1 MASIIT
7 GYEYDIFISYRQN
20 DNLDGWVSDFVLNL
34 EKELKGTLK
43 DSVSIYFDTNPHDG
57 LLETHNVEKSLES
70 KLRCLIF
77 IPVISRT
84 YCDIKSFAWQHEFC
98 AFNMLARGDEVG
110 LDIHLMNGNVTSRIL
125 PIKIHDIDNE
135 DSALFESELGGVLRA
150 IEFFHKTAGV
160 NRPLTS
166 RDDEVRTPGKI
177 LYRDQINKVANAI
190 SEILRGIKNKD
201 LAPAL
206 NESLISQTSKFSF
219 KKKLIARGIVKA
231 GLVYILTS
239 VILWKVVAVSSDLL
253 NLDENAIHL
262 ITLILIVLF
271 PIAILAA
278 WFFERSPQGFIRTD
292 SIASLENPYADV
304 KKKPLTNIT
313 FITLLLVTSIALFLL
328 FPMAGRTVSINDS
341 SKSEKSIAV
350 LPFENLSNDP
360 AQEYFSDGMMQE
372 IMNHLFKIGGLK
384 IPSATSSLRFKSSKL
399 SVSEIARELHVSYV
413 LEGNVSESA
422 DNVRIIVR
430 LINGKNG
437 ELIWTDV
444 YKRSMTAAN
453 ILDIQSEVAL
463 QVAANLKIAIDPE
476 VRARIKARPTENTE
490 AYTLFLQA
498 RNISVD
504 DYQKATQML
513 SRAVALDPGFADAYA
528 EMAWERM
535 WYFDD
540 TLTRE
545 QILEKVEP
553 LVYKALELDNNSIL
567 AHRTLGNLRLTY
579 YWDLKSVEKEIQ
591 IIRKLNPSN
600 DGRIRLVEYFWD
612 VGKDQEAYTICKDN
626 FEQNN
631 TAAYDW
637 IFMASAYSRIGEKKK
652 ASETMET
659 ALRLFPHTVYLIRNS
674 LRIFVESGYYKEAID
689 LFEKELSQKNLHDLQ
704 AETLANVA
712 TAYYYEGNKSRSKEI
727 LMEILSRK
735 RNFARSETSTS
746 AAQIYAA
753 MGEKDKAFK
762 CLEQAYDNHE
772 LWLVGL
778 NTEPGFKVLHGD
790 PRFEDLL
797 LKIGIK

>member
-1 MASIIT
+1 
-7 GYEYDIFISYRQN
+7 
-20 DNLDGWVSDFVLNL
+20 
-34 EKELKGTLK
+34 
-43 DSVSIYFDTNPHDG
+43 
-57 LLETHNVEKSLES
+57 LET
-70 KLRCLIF
+70 
-77 IPVISRT
+77 
-84 YCDIKSFAWQHEFC
+84 
-98 AFNMLARGDEVG
+98 
-110 LDIHLMNGNVTSRIL
+110 
-125 PIKIHDIDNE
+125 
-135 DSALFESELGGVLRA
+135 ELGGVLRA

-190 SEILRGIKNKD
+190 GEMLRGIKNKE

-206 NESLISQTSKFSF
+206 NESPTTQIRKFTF
-219 KKKLIARGIVKA
+219 KRKLIGRGIVKA

-239 VILWKVVAVSSDLL
+239 LILWKVVVVSSDLL
-253 NLDENAIHL
+253 NLDENTIHI

-292 SIASLENPYADV
+292 SNASLENPFREAQ
-304 KKKPLTNIT
+304 KKPFTGIG
-313 FITLLLVTSIALFLL
+313 FISLLLVTTLVLFFM
-328 FPMAGRTVSINDS
+328 FPKVSMTQSMNSTANIDR
-341 SKSEKSIAV
+341 SIAV
-350 LPFENLSNDP
+350 LPFKNISNNP
-360 AQEYFSDGMMQE
+360 EQQYFTDGMMEE
-372 IMNHLFKIGGLK
+372 ILNQLFKIGGLK
-384 IPSATSSLRFKSSKL
+384 IPSGSSTLKYKDSNL
-399 SVSEIARELHVSYV
+399 SVRSIARELNVSYI
-413 LEGNVSESA
+413 LEGNVSKS
-422 DNVRIIVR
+422 DKNVRIIVS

-437 ELIWTDV
+437 EMVWTEE
-444 YKRSMTAAN
+444 YKRSMTATD

-463 QVAANLKIAIDPE
+463 KVASILKIVIDPE

-513 SRAVALDPGFADAYA
+513 TRAVSLDPGFADAYA

-553 LVYKALELDNNSIL
+553 LLNKALELDNNSIL
-567 AHRTLGNLRLTY
+567 AHHTLADFRLHY
-579 YWDLKSVEKEIQ
+579 YWDLKTVEKEMQ
-591 IIRKLNPSN
+591 IIRKLNPSK
-600 DGRIRLVEYFWD
+600 DPRSDFLDYLWD
-612 VGKDQEAYTICKDN
+612 VGKDQEAYTVCKDN
-626 FEQNN
+626 FEENN
-631 TAAYDW
+631 SYAYAW

-652 ASETMET
+652 AAETMET
-659 ALRLFPHTVYLIRNS
+659 ALRLFPHAVYLIRNS

-689 LFEKELSQKNLHDLQ
+689 LFEKELSEKNLHDLQ

-735 RNFARSETSTS
+735 RNSARSETSTS
-746 AAQIYAA
+746 AAQIYVV
-753 MGEKDKAFK
+753 MGEKDKALQY
-762 CLEQAYDNHE
+762 LEQAYTEHE

-778 NTEPGFKVLHGD
+778 NTEPGFMVLHGD

-797 LKIGIK
+797 HRIGIK